1 MVAIALRDLAYSPRY
16 ALAVATLTGLVE
28 PVGGAIGAGI
38 VSFAQPILPWGMAF
52 AAGAMLF
59 VIVDDIIPD
68 IDQKSFGQR
77 GTLGVMLGFVIMM
90 FLDIA
95 LG

>member
-1 MVAIALRDLAYSPRY
+1 
-16 ALAVATLTGLVE
+16 
-28 PVGGAIGAGI
+28 
-38 VSFAQPILPWGMAF
+38 
-52 AAGAMLF
+52 MLF

-68 IDQKSFGQR
+68 IDQKAFGQR
-77 GTLGVMLGFVIMM
+77 GTLGVMAGFVIMM